1 METLTSSYKTPIFLS
16 LLKCWRKQTPFVICM
31 SMEPN
36 QIQTILINIKFTLFG
51 PEQRRQI
58 FRQVILVW
66 TDLIFF
72 FFLQL
77 ISSDVEGVGG
87 KQFTQNLLNTF
98 DLDMSRMAIFDYRYI
113 SRFNFFLS
121 LAFNQSQ
128 YYPIWTILFYIS
140 IELKPQSLT
149 SFLQLRRIEDIRSF
163 HDDWSW
169 GIFQVQDDLSCDWW
183 SDYQATNWQL

>member
-1 METLTSSYKTPIFLS
+1 M
-16 LLKCWRKQTPFVICM
+16 LKKANPLCHLHEYGTK
-31 SMEPN
+31 PN
-36 QIQTILINIKFTLFG
+36 PNYPDQY
-51 PEQRRQI
+51 
-58 FRQVILVW
+58 QVYTVW
-66 TDLIFF
+66 TGAKRTDIQASILSVKSSNFL
-72 FFLQL
+72 LQL
-77 ISSDVEGVGG
+77 ISTEVEGVGG
-87 KQFTQNLLNTF
+87 KQFTHNLLNTF

-183 SDYQATNWQL
+183 SDYQATNWKL